1 MTGCQYACDELHREN
16 CRPRAADYPQRV
28 RPSRPTAS
36 PGRLYRQC
44 PTPAAAPLVQD
55 GTLPGQEQWRWD
67 AAGNPLEGAAEKVT
81 HNRLTQLNGIRWRYD
96 IHGRT
101 VEKDNG
107 QTRWHYRY
115 DGEHRLTEV
124 ISQPRDRNRPQ
135 TEVSFRYDPL
145 GRRINK
151 TRRQMLGGQPT
162 GKPVTTRFV
171 WEGFRLLQKVHG
183 DVPLTYVYSD
193 QDSYDPL
200 ARIDGVDAPEIFWF
214 HCQPNGTPERMTD
227 IEGQVRWL
235 GVNCAWGK
243 LLRESKTQVSGY
255 SQYLRMQGQY
265 LNLETGLHYNL
276 FRYYDPDCG
285 RFTQQDP
292 IGLAGGINLY
302 QHAPNALGWV
312 DPWGLSRCSSSGKYK
327 LGTILGRTVYKNT
340 VDIHPGV
347 PKSVHT
353 SVHPSIKAKFKD
365 GWTNVDFMKN
375 GYAPIGTDGKQVNL
389 HHVLGQEPGPMVEI
403 LSSTHKLY
411 HKQLHGLIENGGSFR
426 NTPELD
432 RQYNRFR
439 SAYWKL
445 RALDF

>member
-1 MTGCQYACDELHREN
+1 MREERDDNPFSWYRWQYDSA
-16 CRPRAADYPQRV
+16 
-28 RPSRPTAS
+28 
-36 PGRLYRQC
+36 GRL
-44 PTPAAAPLVQD
+44 LVQD

-101 VEKDNG
+101 IEKDNG

-124 ISQPRDRNRPQ
+124 ISQPRDRNKPQ
-135 TEVSFRYDPL
+135 TQVSFRYDPL
-145 GRRINK
+145 GRRISK

-171 WEGFRLLQKVHG
+171 WEGFRLLQEVHG

-200 ARIDGVDAPEIFWF
+200 ARIDGVEAPEIFWF

-227 IEGQVRWL
+227 VEGQVRWE
-235 GVNCAWGK
+235 GVNSAWGK
-243 LLRESKTQVSGY
+243 LLRESESQVSGY
-255 SQYLRMQGQY
+255 SQNLRMQGQY
-265 LNLETGLHYNL
+265 LDRETGLHYNL

-302 QHAPNALGWV
+302 QYAPNALGWV
-312 DPWGLSRCSSSGKYK
+312 DPWGL
-327 LGTILGRTVYKNT
+327 
-340 VDIHPGV
+340 
-347 PKSVHT
+347 
-353 SVHPSIKAKFKD
+353 
-365 GWTNVDFMKN
+365 
-375 GYAPIGTDGKQVNL
+375 
-389 HHVLGQEPGPMVEI
+389 
-403 LSSTHKLY
+403 
-411 HKQLHGLIENGGSFR
+411 
-426 NTPELD
+426 TPEDLIRYRPHD
-432 RQYNRFR
+432 SLVSNYRGKDEHKKCSPRLCYQIQNE
-439 SAYWKL
+439 
-445 RALDF
+445 